1 LCISKDS
8 KRPLGYVITVAFEIA
23 LDVKDLDTLKGL
35 QSYFGVGGIYK
46 HVGNMMRYKVSST
59 KDLTNVII
67 PHFDKYPLLSQK
79 GADFEILKS
88 AIQIINKGVVSPEQL
103 QALVNLRASLNR
115 GLSSNLQA
123 LFPETVPVKRRVI
136 PFVASSLHPLWVVGF
151 TEAEGNFYIGVTQDA
166 KSKLGV
172 STRLRFALTQHSRDE
187 KLLQGFIDFF
197 GCGLYAERNN
207 KLAGD
212 FKVNSFEDISR
223 KIIPGPPS
231 LLSLFP
237 LSLERERKREGRG
250 EGIFCKYPLL
260 GSKSL
265 DLKAFIEA
273 AKIIS
278 EKGHLTKEGFG
289 EIERIKAGMNKGR
302 TH

>member
-223 KIIPGPPS
+223 KIIP
-231 LLSLFP
+231 F
-237 LSLERERKREGRG
+237 
-250 EGIFCKYPLL
+250 FCKYPLL